1 MDQFLTGLVVGA
13 IGFALMFSQPP
24 KVVEVLPENYT
35 IITDISEDI
44 CTAPLNST
52 VVGREVKTQRVVYT
66 GN

>member
-1 MDQFLTGLVVGA
+1 MNGFFTGLLVGA
-13 IGFALMFSQPP
+13 IGFAVLFSPEP
-24 KVVEVLPENYT
+24 KVIEVLPENYT

-44 CTAPLNST
+44 CSAPLNST

>member
-13 IGFALMFSQPP
+13 IGFAMLLSPET
-24 KVVEVLPENYT
+24 KIVEVLPENYT

-44 CTAPLNST
+44 CSAPLNST